1 MNFTKKNIILD
12 ATIYYALFEKKILGD
27 EISQFLPSNSFGVFT
42 TIMRHKK
49 LDKWPEDIHGC
60 IGYWENDYKEISK
73 KILLD
78 NLMRVSH
85 DALWND
91 DRKKY
96 FEPIEKDPETII
108 EIDFMMK
115 PTYKITE
122 SGMIEGIG
130 SQFDNNV
137 YGIIAVSPT
146 GRATY
151 LPKVFENIGWD
162 QLKESIKNKAGISNK
177 AEFYAYKVDQI
188 SKRFC
193 DIFSSGVIG
202 NQILTTFV
210 NFLLNNANFSLKYPF
225 PYEVENN
232 NIIFSDE
239 EVRNIATIGD
249 LVIYL
254 NKNPHLVSN
263 RKLAEIKKS
272 IENILLENHSSQALS
287 FLGYAINYFKLDKTN
302 FCKLLTSEV
311 NKVEEEFSKQEIII
325 GLKKAN
331 CPIKN
336 YNLTFTENDSVF
348 KMNWTI
354 QALSINGKKIDK
366 KLVEIFLSKINN
378 FDDWETNYLAVCWEA
393 LCYLKDYSVKNKM
406 FQLFFA
412 LEKRRNELGLYE
424 FNNKNARIDI
434 TCHVCNGFNVLM

>member
-1 MNFTKKNIILD
+1 MYFTKKNIILD

-27 EISQFLPSNSFGVFT
+27 KISQFLPSNSFGVFT
-42 TIMRHKK
+42 TIRRHKK

-60 IGYWENDYKEISK
+60 IGYWENDYKELSK

-78 NLMRVSH
+78 NLMRVSY

-202 NQILTTFV
+202 NQILKTFV
-210 NFLLNNANFSLKYPF
+210 NFLLNNANFSLKYPL

-239 EVRNIATIGD
+239 
-249 LVIYL
+249 
-254 NKNPHLVSN
+254 
-263 RKLAEIKKS
+263 
-272 IENILLENHSSQALS
+272 
-287 FLGYAINYFKLDKTN
+287 
-302 FCKLLTSEV
+302 
-311 NKVEEEFSKQEIII
+311 
-325 GLKKAN
+325 
-331 CPIKN
+331 
-336 YNLTFTENDSVF
+336 
-348 KMNWTI
+348 
-354 QALSINGKKIDK
+354 
-366 KLVEIFLSKINN
+366 
-378 FDDWETNYLAVCWEA
+378 
-393 LCYLKDYSVKNKM
+393 
-406 FQLFFA
+406 
-412 LEKRRNELGLYE
+412 
-424 FNNKNARIDI
+424 
-434 TCHVCNGFNVLM
+434 